1 MLIKSFPAGP
11 WQTNCYV
18 IAPGPNSECLIIDPG
33 MKAAAGIR
41 ELLKEHNLKPI
52 AAMLTH
58 GHIDHMWSIF
68 PIANGYAIPAFV
80 HGSDRYLINDPTQ
93 AMSIETQN
101 SLISMMDSDDVF
113 AEPDD
118 LREIADNMTL
128 ELAGFDIKIRHAPGH
143 TQGSVLFDFQH
154 DRPQVFTGDVL
165 FAGAIGRTDLPGGSP
180 AQMDESLRDVVLKL
194 DDAAMVYPGHGPASD
209 METERKT
216 NQYLLRVASGQ
227 SAV

>member
-33 MKAAAGIR
+33 RKAAAGIK
-41 ELLKEHNLKPI
+41 ELLKEHNLRPI

-68 PIANGYAIPAFV
+68 PIANGYGIPAFV